1 MKNNR
6 IYLIIGGVLLLLVVV
21 AWLFS
26 LRPKRYNWTETY
38 KINQEQPYDLS
49 LFKSVAEASFPN
61 FDVVNY
67 VREDEAF
74 LTRTGATFFY
84 IDDWGILDSLEAS
97 RLIEFM
103 ERGNTV
109 FVSACNDHHLIQSLF
124 APCKNGESYLTKY
137 LEADSLTPELSGK
150 SEVPETSIYYR
161 VVDKTEIHPWSY
173 YSAFAC
179 GNLDFDTLGQ
189 FSTNGE
195 TYPDYLRIRVGKGE
209 LRIHATPLIF
219 TNYHFKKPEIYGHIS
234 AILEDL
240 PGESFHYYDPK
251 SNLANAMSR
260 PHIGESPLRFI
271 LSNPPLK
278 WAWYITLA
286 LVLIYVLN
294 NMRRKQ
300 RPIPVLNSPVNETA
314 TYLEMLSRLYRKDS
328 KHKHLVGIKEQ
339 MLLNH
344 LRQRYRLSQNQPD
357 EQYFREA
364 SIRLQM
370 DESYIRNF
378 FKDLNR
384 AKNNST
390 LSDQEL
396 IAINRRITEFYA
408 QCP

>member
-6 IYLIIGGVLLLLVVV
+6 IYFIIGGVLLLLMVI

-26 LRPKRYNWTETY
+26 LRPKRYNWTESY
-38 KINQEQPYDLS
+38 KINKEQPYDLS
-49 LFKSVAEASFPN
+49 LFKSVVEASYPA

-67 VREDEAF
+67 VDEDEAF

-84 IDDWGILDSLEAS
+84 IDDWGILDSTEAS
-97 RLIEFM
+97 LLIAFM

-109 FVSACNDHHLIQSLF
+109 FVSACNDHRLIQNLF
-124 APCKNGESYLTKY
+124 VPCKNGENYLTKY
-137 LEADSLTPELSGK
+137 LEADSLMPKLVGK
-150 SEVPETSIYYR
+150 TAPTESSIYYR
-161 VVDKTEIHPWSY
+161 VIDKTQTHPWSY

-179 GNLDFDTLGQ
+179 GSIDFDTLGQ
-189 FSTNGE
+189 FSAGGE
-195 TYPDYLRIRVGKGE
+195 IYPDYLRIKVGKGE

-219 TNYHFKKPEIYGHIS
+219 TNYHFKKPEVYSHVS
-234 AILEDL
+234 AILGEL
-240 PGESFHYYDPK
+240 PDESFLYYDPK

-260 PHIGESPLRFI
+260 PPIGESPLRFI

-286 LVLIYVLN
+286 LVLIYVVN
-294 NMRRKQ
+294 NMRRNQ
-300 RPIPVLNSPVNETA
+300 RPIPVLTSPVNETA
-314 TYLEMLSRLYRKDS
+314 TYLEMLSRLYRKDGR
-328 KHKHLVGIKEQ
+328 HKHLVGIREQ

-344 LRQRYRLSQNQPD
+344 LRQRYRLSRNQPD
-357 EQYFREA
+357 EQYIREA